1 MSFNIPHADPAE
13 SKISIDNQP
22 IEHVQDFKYH
32 DVFIDRRH
40 QAQKGAGLGFWKF
53 DRIWKAS
60 HIFKTAVLTILTN
73 GFECWIIRP
82 SEENNIN
89 AFAMNCYRII
99 LGVKRLDRITNIE
112 IYRRTAQEPLM
123 PTIRARQLRWIGHLL
138 RRAKNEPARELALYE
153 PRPRLGN
160 SKQGPNITYKH
171 QIASLL
177 TTQPELM
184 TIETLETRAANRDN
198 WREYCHRMLN

>member
-1 MSFNIPHADPAE
+1 MS
-13 SKISIDNQP
+13 SSIVD
-22 IEHVQDFKYH
+22 IKHRK
-32 DVFIDRRH
+32 
-40 QAQKGAGLGFWKF
+40 ALAWAAFWKLE
-53 DRIWKAS
+53 RIWKAS
-60 HIFKTAVLTILTN
+60 HIPVQLKINIFKTAVITILTY
-73 GFECWIIRP
+73 GCECWIIRP
-82 SEENNIN
+82 CDEGSIN
-89 AFAMNCYRII
+89 AFATSCYRII

-153 PRPRLGN
+153 PQPRLGK